1 MSKRIDIP
9 PTGEFRLLA
18 NRATPEIV
26 QQTMAQLI
34 RQLAVND
41 TATINA
47 ANVIGEDSR
56 DFKDYLQKLANFAY
70 FNAYFVPD
78 PPTRQLIRTPRATL
92 RDQRANCVDYTI
104 LIGAIAKRAG
114 LPVVVRIVQLPGQ
127 SSYGHVYPV
136 INGVA
141 VDVVP
146 GQDQSGMEAI
156 TRKSYKLPCV
166 GVELKFLRNID
177 AVV

>member
-1 MSKRIDIP
+1 MSKHIEIP
-9 PTGEFRLLA
+9 ASGEFKLLS
-18 NRATPEIV
+18 NRATPEMV

-41 TATINA
+41 TTTISA
-47 ANVIGEDSR
+47 ANQIAESSK
-56 DFKDYLQKLANFAY
+56 DFKDYLQQLANFAF
-70 FNAYFVPD
+70 FNAYFEPD
-78 PPTRQLIRTPRATL
+78 PPTRQIIRTPRATL

-114 LPVVVRIVQLPGQ
+114 LPVIVRIVQLPGQ

-156 TRKSYKLPCV
+156 TRKPYKTPQV
-166 GVELKFLRNID
+166 GTELKFLRNID